1 METPGTPTG
10 SPGSPDRAADP
21 AVGTERFPKAL
32 RLTTRRQFLRVQ
44 DHGVKVNADPLLG
57 AALKNELGVTR
68 LGITVSSKVGNAV
81 VRSRIRR
88 RLREVFRKRRGELP
102 VGIDLVLIARNSA
115 KDAELDRFQRSF
127 GIIAQRLR
135 SHRW

>member
-10 SPGSPDRAADP
+10 TPGTP
-21 AVGTERFPKAL
+21 AGPPGPPAGSQRFPKSL
-32 RLTTRRQFLRVQ
+32 RLTTRRQFLKVQ
-44 DHGVKVNADPLLG
+44 DRGVKVNADPLLG

-102 VGIDLVLIARNSA
+102 AGIDLVLIARNSA
-115 KDAELDRFQRSF
+115 KDAELARFEQAF
-127 GIIAQRLR
+127 GIIAQRMR

>member
-1 METPGTPTG
+1 MEVPGDPQGTPASKAG
-10 SPGSPDRAADP
+10 S
-21 AVGTERFPKAL
+21 EEFPKSL
-32 RLTTRRQFLRVQ
+32 RLTTRRQFLKVQ
-44 DHGVKVNADPLLG
+44 ERGVKVSADPLLG

-102 VGIDLVLIARNSA
+102 VGIDLVLIARGSA
-115 KDAELDRFQRSF
+115 RDAELPRFQRAF
-127 GIIAQRLR
+127 GIIAQRMR
-135 SHRW
+135 GMKW